1 MVKYLFSIV
10 FFVACNH
17 LFQSGKLLFLY
28 FSKISKVIQIQYFYA
43 NSSDTV
49 IGERRE
55 DTSTEISSSSS
66 NQSLNECSACK
77 LDKFKFSWE
86 DETDAANVENNIKQS
101 CRKDKE
107 LVCSKVNFLTQQ
119 PQIQLGLL
127 IGDDVDRSKSSD
139 ETMNEM
145 QKRNDKII
153 CLVDQFYNNQAIVKA
168 LCKESD
174 TESTAL

>member
-1 MVKYLFSIV
+1 M
-10 FFVACNH
+10 
-17 LFQSGKLLFLY
+17 
-28 FSKISKVIQIQYFYA
+28 
-43 NSSDTV
+43 

-66 NQSLNECSACK
+66 NQSLNECSACR

-86 DETDAANVENNIKQS
+86 DETDAATNVEKNFKQN

-107 LVCSKVNFLTQQ
+107 LVCSKVSFLTQQ
-119 PQIQLGLL
+119 PQITASEIQLGLL
-127 IGDDVDRSKSSD
+127 IGDGVDRSKSSD

-153 CLVDQFYNNQAIVKA
+153 CLVDQFYSNQAIVKA

>member
-1 MVKYLFSIV
+1 M
-10 FFVACNH
+10 
-17 LFQSGKLLFLY
+17 
-28 FSKISKVIQIQYFYA
+28 
-43 NSSDTV
+43 

-86 DETDAANVENNIKQS
+86 DETDAANVENNIKQN

-107 LVCSKVNFLTQQ
+107 LVCSKVRFLTQQ
-119 PQIQLGLL
+119 AQITASAIQLGML

-153 CLVDQFYNNQAIVKA
+153 CLVDQFYSNQAIVKA

>member
-1 MVKYLFSIV
+1 M
-10 FFVACNH
+10 
-17 LFQSGKLLFLY
+17 
-28 FSKISKVIQIQYFYA
+28 
-43 NSSDTV
+43 

-86 DETDAANVENNIKQS
+86 DETDAANVENNIKQN

-107 LVCSKVNFLTQQ
+107 LVCSKVSFLTQQ
-119 PQIQLGLL
+119 PQTTASAIQLGLL

-153 CLVDQFYNNQAIVKA
+153 CLVDQFYSNQAIVKA